1 MFIVRT
7 DPATIPDLDVRLTRH
22 TPPIVPDSQGK
33 IDHFCVG
40 DPDAARSA
48 GWTVILLHDG
58 WYADDHGG
66 GVAIWGQGL
75 YWEIRDTP
83 FTVKQAAG
91 PAATSSTHA
100 DRSLVDV
107 RRAVFGA

>member
-1 MFIVRT
+1 MMFIVRT
-7 DPATIPDLDVRLTRH
+7 ENHQPGGLDVRLTRQ
-22 TPPIVPDSQGK
+22 TPPIVPDGQGK
-33 IDHFCVG
+33 IDHFCLG
-40 DPDAARSA
+40 DPDEARSD
-48 GWTVILLHDG
+48 GWNVVPLHDG

-91 PAATSSTHA
+91 PAELLA
-100 DRSLVDV
+100 DP
-107 RRAVFGA
+107 G